1 MRGPHGGAAL
11 RYAAYKGSFET
22 AQSLLLSG
30 VDVNAETNYK
40 GWGEERTVLQTA
52 VSGGR
57 IEMVNLLLD
66 AGADVNF
73 ISCWKEPQTALGI
86 AISNVSSSG
95 PQKLEMVH
103 VLLAA
108 GADVNIPEQK
118 RIGVS
123 IHQSAIARGNEDLVS
138 ILIKAE
144 ADVNYP
150 PIERRIVEERRFP
163 FQEAVTRGNLSLVKL
178 LLESGADINAPA
190 GKYYYGRT
198 AIQAA
203 ATTGNLSLIKL
214 LLESGAD
221 INAPAGDNLGRTAI
235 QAASSSELPTM
246 ELIDLLLNAGADTNA
261 PAGFRGGVTAL
272 QGAAIR
278 GHMRIALEFLEAG
291 ADVNA
296 DPADCEGR
304 TALDGAA
311 EHGRLDMVQ
320 MLLEAGA
327 CGTKLHR
334 FEQAIALARDNG
346 HFAVAR
352 LLERA

>member
-1 MRGPHGGAAL
+1 M
-11 RYAAYKGSFET
+11 GS
-22 AQSLLLSG
+22 
-30 VDVNAETNYK
+30 
-40 GWGEERTVLQTA
+40 
-52 VSGGR
+52 
-57 IEMVNLLLD
+57 
-66 AGADVNF
+66 
-73 ISCWKEPQTALGI
+73 
-86 AISNVSSSG
+86 
-95 PQKLEMVH
+95 
-103 VLLAA
+103 
-108 GADVNIPEQK
+108 
-118 RIGVS
+118 
-123 IHQSAIARGNEDLVS
+123 
-138 ILIKAE
+138 
-144 ADVNYP
+144 
-150 PIERRIVEERRFP
+150 
-163 FQEAVTRGNLSLVKL
+163 
-178 LLESGADINAPA
+178 
-190 GKYYYGRT
+190 
-198 AIQAA
+198 
-203 ATTGNLSLIKL
+203 LSLIKL

-246 ELIDLLLNAGADTNA
+246 ELIDFLLNAGADTNA

-278 GHMRIALEFLEAG
+278 GHMRIALKFLEAG

-327 CGTKLHR
+327 CGTKSHR
-334 FEQAIALARDNG
+334 FKQANGLARDNG